1 MTGID
6 ERVPIELYVTCW
18 PTEVGRDDNA
28 TADADLRF
36 QVVFSGSVDLW
47 NLPMRQEALAGQTDV
62 KVGVS
67 GLSPDEMRA
76 LARFLLSEAG
86 KAEAYLEAYRHAS
99 THPMVSGGA
108 QFRSFYTLREGD
120 RRA

>member
-6 ERVPIELYVTCW
+6 GRVPIELYVTCW
-18 PTEVGRDDNA
+18 PTEVGRDGNA

-36 QVVFSGSVDLW
+36 QMAFSGSVDLW
-47 NLPMRQEALAGQTDV
+47 NLPMREEALAGQTDI

-76 LARFLLSEAG
+76 LARFLLDEAE
-86 KAEAYLEAYRHAS
+86 KAEAYLDAYRHAS
-99 THPMVSGGA
+99 ADPRVCGGA
-108 QFRSFYTLREGD
+108 QFESFYTLREGD